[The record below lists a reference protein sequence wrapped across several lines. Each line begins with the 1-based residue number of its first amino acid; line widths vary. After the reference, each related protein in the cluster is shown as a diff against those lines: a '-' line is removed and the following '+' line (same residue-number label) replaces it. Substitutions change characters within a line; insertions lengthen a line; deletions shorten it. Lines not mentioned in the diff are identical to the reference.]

1 MLSNP
6 YPSKGTA
13 KSGAKVY
20 AAHKGLT
27 KFFLILDIEKK
38 RYYFSD
44 EESAPKAKMIVFGR
58 FQLVK
63 GKWRDKTP
71 LGKVTF
77 SRGGVVKNEN
87 IIVIRRGCHEEC
99 VHPKS

>member
-1 MLSNP
+1 MISNP

-20 AAHKGLT
+20 AANKGLT
-27 KFFLILDIEKK
+27 KFILIVDPEKK
-38 RYYFSD
+38 WYLFSD
-44 EESAPKAKMIVFGR
+44 EDKAPEAKMIVFGR

-71 LGKVTF
+71 LAKVTK
-77 SRGGVVKNEN
+77 GDV
-87 IIVIRRGCHEEC
+87 
-99 VHPKS
+99 